1 MDKLKSERD
10 IALEKIKQRGIR
22 KESKEEILSF
32 SKKKIKE
39 IETVEN
45 LSNIM
50 PVSKTFIQ
58 NKMDQARLN
67 IKNGI
72 AVNGDVG
79 FTKKD
84 GVEFCDPNEFYID
97 EELKRHGND
106 PNIRLDECGFPED
119 RADRIFL
126 LNHDFDGL
134 LKTVKNVEFSWI
146 YLYGD
151 PGRGK
156 TSFATR
162 IVWELIKD
170 KPIERA
176 TFLSIGKWTDSLRVG
191 KEEYLPLSD
200 LRRVV
205 VVDDFD
211 KFDQQKSFQIRQLLL
226 LVEELKNR
234 HLVIITSNYS
244 REEILNLNSNNLDL
258 EVMLDRVKGKSI
270 DFPRFNGESY
280 R

>member
-1 MDKLKSERD
+1 MDQESKSERD
-10 IALEKIKQRGIR
+10 IALERVRQREIR
-22 KESKEEILSF
+22 KELKKEILLSV
-32 SKKKIKE
+32 KKKVNEIKT
-39 IETVEN
+39 IEN

-50 PVSKTFIQ
+50 PASKTFIQ
-58 NKMDQARLN
+58 NKIDQAKAN
-67 IKNGI
+67 IENGLEI
-72 AVNGDVG
+72 DDVG
-79 FTKKD
+79 FTEEN
-84 GVEFCDPNEFYID
+84 GIEFCDPNEFYVD

-119 RADRIFL
+119 RSDRDFL
-126 LNHDFDGL
+126 LKHNFNGL
-134 LKTVKNVEFSWI
+134 QQVVDEVKFSWF

-170 KPIERA
+170 NPIERA

-191 KEEYLPLSD
+191 KEEYLPLSS
-200 LRRVV
+200 LRRIVV
-205 VVDDFD
+205 IDDFD

-234 HLVIITSNYS
+234 HLVIFTSNYS
-244 REEILNLNSNNLDL
+244 REEIGNLNPKSLDL
-258 EVMLDRVKGKSI
+258 EVMLDRIKGKSI
-270 DFPRFNGESY
+270 DFPRFEGESY

>member
-1 MDKLKSERD
+1 MDKSKSERD
-10 IALEKIKQRGIR
+10 IALEKVKQRKAR
-22 KESKEEILSF
+22 KKSKEEILSLA
-32 SKKKIKE
+32 KKEVKE

-72 AVNGDVG
+72 AVNSDIG
-79 FTKKD
+79 FTEEN
-84 GVEFCDPNEFYID
+84 GIEFCDPNEFYVD

-119 RADRIFL
+119 RTDRTFL
-126 LNHDFDGL
+126 LKHNFDGL
-134 LKTVKNVEFSWI
+134 LETVNDIEFSWI

-151 PGRGK
+151 SGRGK

-162 IVWELIKD
+162 IVWELIKN
-170 KPIERA
+170 KPLERA

-191 KEEYLPLSD
+191 KEEYLPLSS
-200 LRRVV
+200 LRRIV

-211 KFDQQKSFQIRQLLL
+211 KFDQQKSFQIRQLLI

-234 HLVIITSNYS
+234 HLVIFTSNYS
-244 REEILNLNSNNLDL
+244 REEIGNLNPKSLDL

-270 DFPRFNGESY
+270 DFPRFEGESY